1 MALILEVLLGIYI
14 YLVVGFAVCMLFM
27 FISVK
32 YPDRW
37 FAPKECYYEADA
49 LILMAFWP
57 FQILAYLVGIMANV
71 MDRLNDFLR
80 ERMGNQ

>member
-1 MALILEVLLGIYI
+1 MALILEVLLGTYI

-80 ERMGNQ
+80 ERMDK